1 MSAAANAAG
10 YLYAHGQLPVSD
22 LDAKAEAA
30 RPDRTANR
38 TPEPVEQ
45 RRAPKIE
52 YRRRR
57 SYAVPSAALGA
68 RSAPHSPMHRAPR
81 LEIL

>member
-10 YLYAHGQLPVSD
+10 YLYAHGQRPVSD
-22 LDAKAEAA
+22 LGAKAETAH
-30 RPDRTANR
+30 PDRAAKG

-57 SYAVPSAALGA
+57 SYAVPSAPLGP
-68 RSAPHSPMHRAPR
+68 RSIAVP
-81 LEIL
+81 